1 MKSVLNT
8 SYCADGSVG
17 AHTSMSELFSIGIG
31 PSSSHTVG
39 PMRAA
44 ASFVAGLRNAHLL
57 ARTSRIQVRLRGS
70 LGATGVG
77 HGSPD
82 AVLAG
87 LRGWSPHD
95 CDPAAVHGLWEHSRS
110 LHEISVDDHSVTVA
124 YEDIT
129 LAPFDPHPDH
139 PNALEFTA
147 IANDGTVIED
157 RTFLSVGGGFVVT
170 VGQTQPSPPQIPYP
184 YRTFDDLL
192 ALSASREVT
201 VAEIAAANEWAL
213 GRDPQADAVEIWEAM
228 RACIGAGRTRA
239 DGNTTPGGL
248 AVRRR
253 APRTRQDSGQPTHAR
268 TDRNFSDPTRSIG
281 RQRGERIGIPGGHRA
296 DERGSGKSCPQL
308 WSITFGPPGAD
319 MNGVVDMLLTAY
331 CHRQRRERRALPSP
345 GRRSAARAKWVRRA
359 RWRPEPCARPS
370 AERRHRVGKAAE
382 MGLEHH
388 LGLTCDPVAGLVQIP
403 CIERN
408 AIAAVTAVQA
418 ATLTLNEE
426 DQPTPRLTGHRH
438 PYLARR
444 WRRTCTTSTR
454 KLHAAG
460 LQSMSSSAELSTQP
474 AANRGRLA
482 VTTLVHVS
490 GRSVVLYIGAI

>member
-192 ALSASREVT
+192 TLSASREVT

-213 GRDPQADAVEIWEAM
+213 GRDPK
-228 RACIGAGRTRA
+228 
-239 DGNTTPGGL
+239 
-248 AVRRR
+248 
-253 APRTRQDSGQPTHAR
+253 
-268 TDRNFSDPTRSIG
+268 PTRS
-281 RQRGERIGIPGGHRA
+281 R
-296 DERGSGKSCPQL
+296 SGKPRGRASAPVARGQMAHSREVL
-308 WSITFGPPGAD
+308 PFADVPPD
-319 MNGVVDMLLTAY
+319 
-331 CHRQRRERRALPSP
+331 SP
-345 GRRSAARAKWVRRA
+345 GLW
-359 RWRPEPCARPS
+359 
-370 AERRHRVGKAAE
+370 
-382 MGLEHH
+382 
-388 LGLTCDPVAGLVQIP
+388 
-403 CIERN
+403 
-408 AIAAVTAVQA
+408 TA
-418 ATLTLNEE
+418 N
-426 DQPTPRLTGHRH
+426 PRT
-438 PYLARR
+438 
-444 WRRTCTTSTR
+444 
-454 KLHAAG
+454 
-460 LQSMSSSAELSTQP
+460 
-474 AANRGRLA
+474 N
-482 VTTLVHVS
+482 
-490 GRSVVLYIGAI
+490 

>member
-1 MKSVLNT
+1 MNSVLNT
-8 SYCADGSVG
+8 SSCADGSVG

-44 ASFVAGLRNAHLL
+44 ASFVTGLRNAHLL

-87 LRGWSPHD
+87 LRGWSPRD
-95 CDPAAVHGLWEHSRS
+95 CDPAAVHGLWERSRA
-110 LHEISVDDHSVTVA
+110 LHEISVGDHSVTVA

-139 PNALEFTA
+139 PNALQFIA
-147 IANDGTVIED
+147 IANDGTVAED

-170 VGQTQPSPPQIPYP
+170 VGQTQSSPPQIPYP

-192 ALSASREVT
+192 TLSASRELT
-201 VAEIAAANEWAL
+201 IAEIAAANEWAL

-228 RACIGAGRTRA
+228 RACIVAGRTRA
-239 DGNTTPGGL
+239 DGTLPGGL

-253 APRTRQDSGQPTHAR
+253 APGLAR
-268 TDRNFSDPTRSIG
+268 TLDSPPPHELTEISRIQLAALAVNEENASGFRVVTAPTNG
-281 RQRGERIGIPGGHRA
+281 AAGILPAVVEHYLR
-296 DERGSGKSCPQL
+296 
-308 WSITFGPPGAD
+308 TPGAD
-319 MNGVVDMLLTAY
+319 MNGVIDMLLTATAIGSVVKAGASISGAEVG
-331 CHRQRRERRALPSP
+331 CQGEVGSACAMAAGALC
-345 GRRSAARAKWVRRA
+345 AALGGTPAQ
-359 RWRPEPCARPS
+359 
-370 AERRHRVGKAAE
+370 VGKAAE

-418 ATLTLNEE
+418 ATLTLNEK
-426 DQPTPRLTGHRH
+426 DQPHHVSLDT
-438 PYLARR
+438 AI
-444 WRRTCTTSTR
+444 RTLRDVGADMHDKYKETS
-454 KLHAAG
+454 
-460 LQSMSSSAELSTQP
+460 
-474 AANRGRLA
+474 RGGLA
-482 VTTLVHVS
+482 VN
-490 GRSVVLYIGAI
+490 VVEC